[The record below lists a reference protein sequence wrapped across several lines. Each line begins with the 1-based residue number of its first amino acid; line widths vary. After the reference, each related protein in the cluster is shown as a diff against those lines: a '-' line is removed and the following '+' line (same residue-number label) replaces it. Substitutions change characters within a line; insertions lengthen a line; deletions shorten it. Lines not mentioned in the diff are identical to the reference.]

1 MGMQK
6 KSVPMSQN
14 SVLNRIEDARED
26 DAREDDVREDD
37 AREDDVRGASKP
49 NDVSPSRKGSSILRK
64 EGLRPTSPSPSPTSA
79 TCPRHVDH
87 ILALLV
93 SISNEGMDI
102 VTANLIIRAN

>member
-26 DAREDDVREDD
+26 DAREDDAREDDAREDDAREDD

-49 NDVSPSRKGSSILRK
+49 NDVSPSRKGS
-64 EGLRPTSPSPSPTSA
+64 
-79 TCPRHVDH
+79 
-87 ILALLV
+87 LL
-93 SISNEGMDI
+93 
-102 VTANLIIRAN
+102 